1 LLLLVE
7 VDDEV
12 KIPEK
17 GRRKLK
23 EQKKKKGQSKYLTN
37 ELWLE
42 EIASEIATRR
52 RMGGGKDPRVKSTQP
67 KLQKKQIIQNKKV
80 KM

>member
-23 EQKKKKGQSKYLTN
+23 EQKKKENKSQSNKRIVAGRN
-37 ELWLE
+37 CDKEKNG
-42 EIASEIATRR
+42 RR
-52 RMGGGKDPRVKSTQP
+52 ERPACQVKTQP

>member
-1 LLLLVE
+1 MLLLVE

-23 EQKKKKGQSKYLTN
+23 KEQKNKKKRANLT
-37 ELWLE
+37 
-42 EIASEIATRR
+42 
-52 RMGGGKDPRVKSTQP
+52 
-67 KLQKKQIIQNKKV
+67 KQIVAGRNCDEE
-80 KM
+80 